1 MSYWWKFLFRYT
13 RSSVLALN
21 GGDKKRSGSRD
32 RATLSARGYFA
43 FILSEIDGTPIV
55 STFLYRTIRTC
66 PFHKSRSST
75 RYHYTPNLFQ
85 RERCWNVTIYPAFSL
100 FLFLLTRDQVSSPR
114 KNKILEKK
122 NSLRRDSILVLRSN
136 FWNEIYTRRPH
147 TQTKK
152 KHSLSTL
159 LKRRLVC
166 IFSREFLKNSP
177 HPLHSNH
184 HPACI
189 KPSLDGPEAIRLISI
204 ESSVQADSSRR
215 FRFDRSR
222 AIWTRAR
229 LPAASQTM
237 HLLRDRLPRECLNN
251 DRGVEKGIVDRQ
263 KLVEANW

>member
-1 MSYWWKFLFRYT
+1 MSFSQKQIEHTVSLYAEPFSTRTLLKCNYLSCIFPFSFSFNP
-13 RSSVLALN
+13 RSSFFSQEEQN
-21 GGDKKRSGSRD
+21 SRKKS
-32 RATLSARGYFA
+32 
-43 FILSEIDGTPIV
+43 
-55 STFLYRTIRTC
+55 
-66 PFHKSRSST
+66 
-75 RYHYTPNLFQ
+75 
-85 RERCWNVTIYPAFSL
+85 
-100 FLFLLTRDQVSSPR
+100 
-114 KNKILEKK
+114 
-122 NSLRRDSILVLRSN
+122 SLRRDSILVLRSN

-166 IFSREFLKNSP
+166 IVSREFLKNSP

-251 DRGVEKGIVDRQ
+251 DRG
-263 KLVEANW
+263 KLVNGHRSKTFEPFLEAWRKMGRLVFLVNDAFRELEIIES